1 MMESDDPNWI
11 ELRNKIKNH
20 KLSNIIVGEKYDEN
34 LKIVREQ
41 LYKEMLRKISPNSFI
56 TTFLFELHPNDDG
69 LYVMTRREF
78 QIAAQTI
85 AIELGLVV
93 AHGYN
98 PDGKNING
106 YQIRLTMSF

>member
-1 MMESDDPNWI
+1 MMESDDPKWI

-20 KLSNIIVGEKYDEN
+20 KLSNIIVREKYDEN

-41 LYKEMLRKISPNSFI
+41 LYKEMLRKISPASFT
-56 TTFLFELHPNDDG
+56 TTFLFELHSDDDG
-69 LYVMTRREF
+69 QYVMTRRDF

-98 PDGKNING
+98 PDYQTIGG
-106 YQIRLTMSF
+106 YQIHLTFS